1 MTTSANFRIDY
12 KLKGQRPEY
21 KSNWVEASEQLLNT
35 NKDATEADL
44 WNYMYKT
51 DHYIGMKKKNREA
64 NSLNLKEKSYAN
76 ITLDY
81 ENLQLHELEK
91 YFGVLD
97 ASHERL
103 LHQ

>member
-1 MTTSANFRIDY
+1 MIIINNKIYNAEKFMHDHPGGDIFIRMF
-12 KLKGQRPEY
+12 Q
-21 KSNWVEASEQLLNT
+21 